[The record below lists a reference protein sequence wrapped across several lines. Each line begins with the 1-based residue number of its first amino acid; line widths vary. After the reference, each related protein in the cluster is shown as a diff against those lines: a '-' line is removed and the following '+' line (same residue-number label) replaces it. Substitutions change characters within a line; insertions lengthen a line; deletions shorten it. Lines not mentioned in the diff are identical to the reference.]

1 MKERTPPGRPT
12 TPVERICSR
21 VESLIFREPDLD
33 AIARGWQVR
42 RERPF
47 HRVYRDPRWDS
58 ISACTGC
65 HGSGLSGTAA
75 CGDCDGRGT
84 VRTGTDTV
92 GVR

>member
-1 MKERTPPGRPT
+1 MSKTTSNERRWTL
-12 TPVERICSR
+12 VERICSR

-47 HRVYRDPRWDS
+47 HHVYRDPRWDS
-58 ISACTGC
+58 VSACTGC
-65 HGSGLSGTAA
+65 RGSGMSGAAA
-75 CGDCDGRGT
+75 CRDCDGRGT